1 MESIERDLIAAFRQ
15 SFQRAPRLFRAPG
28 RINLIGEHT
37 DYNDGFVMPAALDLS
52 IWAAIAPR
60 SDRRLRLRSLIM
72 DEIVEFDLD
81 DPAAWP
87 RGDWSDYIRGVAIF
101 LEQAGYRLSGA
112 DLLFDGNLPIGAG
125 LSASAAFEVSAGFA
139 LASISGAEIDRV
151 ELARICQRAENQ
163 FVGVRC
169 GIMDQYIS
177 CCAVAGSAL
186 LLDCRSLTARKVA
199 IDPKARLVLCDT
211 MVRHRLAADEYNARR
226 EDCERAVAA
235 LSARIAGVSA
245 LRDVTFDQLIRYADL
260 MPELVFRRTRHVVG
274 EIDRTLRAAAAL
286 DAGDLEACGRLMNLS
301 HDSLRDDYQVS
312 CAELDLMVEIARSVP
327 GVYGARMMGGGFG
340 GCTINLVD
348 GTRTEAFAQTMAERY
363 RTAMGVTPPILT
375 CVPGPGAGP
384 AGLTGAAHVAAR

>member
-1 MESIERDLIAAFRQ
+1 MESIEQDLIAAFRQ

-37 DYNDGFVMPAALDLS
+37 DYNDGFVMPAALNLS

-60 SDRRLRLRSLIM
+60 PDRRLRLRSLIM
-72 DEIVEFDLD
+72 DDIVEFDLD
-81 DPAAWP
+81 DPAAQP

-112 DLLFDGNLPIGAG
+112 DLVFDGNLPIGAG

-139 LASISGAEIDRV
+139 LLTISGAEIDRV
-151 ELARICQRAENQ
+151 ELAKICQRAENQ

-186 LLDCRSLTARKVA
+186 LLDCRSLTARKVT
-199 IDPKARLVLCDT
+199 IDPQARLVLCDT
-211 MVRHRLAADEYNARR
+211 MVRHQLAADEYNARR

-235 LSARIAGVSA
+235 LSTRIAGISA
-245 LRDVTFDQLIRYADL
+245 LRDVTFDQLMRYVDS
-260 MPELVFRRTRHVVG
+260 MPELVFRRARHVVG

-286 DAGDLEACGRLMNLS
+286 DAGDLEECGRLMNLS

-312 CAELDLMVEIARSVP
+312 CAELDLMVDIARSFP

-348 GTRTEAFAQTMAERY
+348 GTRAEAFAQAMAERY
-363 RTAMGVTPPILT
+363 RTATGVTPPILA

-384 AGLTGAAHVAAR
+384 AGLIGAAHVSAR

>member
-15 SFQRAPRLFRAPG
+15 CFQREPRLFRAPG
-28 RINLIGEHT
+28 RINLIGEHI

-60 SDRRLRLRSLIM
+60 PDRRLRLRSLIM
-72 DEIVEFDLD
+72 DDIVEFDLD
-81 DPAAWP
+81 DSAGRP

-101 LEQAGYRLSGA
+101 LERAGYRLSGA
-112 DLLFDGNLPIGAG
+112 DLVFNGNLPIGAG
-125 LSASAAFEVSAGFA
+125 LSASAAFEVSAGLA
-139 LASISGAEIDRV
+139 LITISGAKVDRV
-151 ELARICQRAENQ
+151 ELAKICQRAENQ

-211 MVRHRLAADEYNARR
+211 MVRHRLASDEYNMRR

-235 LSARIAGVSA
+235 LSTRIAGIAA
-245 LRDVTFDQLIRYADL
+245 LRDVTFDQLMRYADS
-260 MPELVFRRTRHVVG
+260 MPELVFRRARHVVG

-286 DAGDLEACGRLMNLS
+286 DAGDLEECGRLMNLS

-312 CAELDLMVEIARSVP
+312 CVELDLMVDIARGVP
-327 GVYGARMMGGGFG
+327 GVHGARMMGGGFG

-348 GTRTEAFAQTMAERY
+348 GTHVEAFTQAMAERY
-363 RTAMGVTPPILT
+363 RSATGVTPPIIA
-375 CVPGPGAGP
+375 CVPGAGAGP
-384 AGLTGAAHVAAR
+384 VSL

>member
-1 MESIERDLIAAFRQ
+1 MESLERDLIAAFRQ
-15 SFQRAPRLFRAPG
+15 SFAREPRVFRAPG
-28 RINLIGEHT
+28 RINLIGEHV
-37 DYNDGFVMPAALDLS
+37 DYNDGFVMPAALNLS

-60 SDRRLRLRSLIM
+60 ADRRLHLRSLVM
-72 DEIVEFDLD
+72 DDAVEFDLD
-81 DPAAWP
+81 DLAAQP

-101 LEQAGYRLSGA
+101 LQQAGYRLSGA
-112 DLLFDGNLPIGAG
+112 DLVFAGNLPIGAG

-139 LASISGAEIDRV
+139 LLTICGAKVDRV
-151 ELARICQRAENQ
+151 ELAKICQRAENQ

-186 LLDCRSLTARKVA
+186 LLDCRSLTSRKVA
-199 IDPKARLVLCDT
+199 IDPQARLVLCDT
-211 MVRHRLAADEYNARR
+211 MVRHQLATNEYNARR

-235 LSARIAGVSA
+235 LSMRIAGAAA
-245 LRDVTFDQLIRYADL
+245 LRDVTFDQLMRYADS
-260 MPELVFRRTRHVVG
+260 MPERVFRRARHVVG

-286 DAGDLEACGRLMNLS
+286 DAGDLEECGRLINLS

-312 CAELDLMVEIARSVP
+312 CAELDLMVDISRGVP

-348 GTRTEAFAQTMAERY
+348 GTRAEAFAQAMAQRY
-363 RTAMGVTPPILT
+363 RATTGVTPSILT

-384 AGLTGAAHVAAR
+384 VGLTGASRVAAR

>member
-1 MESIERDLIAAFRQ
+1 MESIERNLIAAFRQ
-15 SFQRAPRLFRAPG
+15 SFQREPRLFRAPG
-28 RINLIGEHT
+28 RINLIGEHV

-60 SDRRLRLRSLIM
+60 PDRRLRLRSLIM
-72 DEIVEFDLD
+72 DDIVEFDLD
-81 DPAAWP
+81 ESAARP
-87 RGDWSDYIRGVAIF
+87 RGDWTDYILGVAIF
-101 LEQAGYRLSGA
+101 LEQVGYRLRGA
-112 DLLFDGNLPIGAG
+112 DLVFDGNLPIGAG

-139 LASISGAEIDRV
+139 LLAVSGATIDRV
-151 ELARICQRAENQ
+151 ELAKICQRAENQ

-186 LLDCRSLTARKVA
+186 LLDCRSLTARKVE
-199 IDPKARLVLCDT
+199 IDPDARLVLCDT
-211 MVRHRLAADEYNARR
+211 MVRHRLASNEYNARR

-235 LSARIAGVSA
+235 LSTRIAGVSA
-245 LRDVTFDQLIRYADL
+245 LRDVTFDRLMRYADT
-260 MPELVFRRTRHVVG
+260 MPENVFRRARHVVG

-286 DAGDLEACGRLMNLS
+286 DAGDLEECGRLMNLS

-312 CAELDLMVEIARSVP
+312 CAELNLMVDIARSLS

-348 GTRTEAFAQTMAERY
+348 GARAEIFAQTMAEGY
-363 RTAMGVTPPILT
+363 RSATGVTPSVLT

-384 AGLTGAAHVAAR
+384 ADVIGAARVAAR

>member
-1 MESIERDLIAAFRQ
+1 MESKIERDLIAAFRQ
-15 SFQRAPRLFRAPG
+15 SFERDPRLFRAPG
-28 RINLIGEHT
+28 RINLIGEHV

-60 SDRRLRLRSLIM
+60 SDRRLRIRSLIM

-81 DPAAWP
+81 DTAAQP

-101 LEQAGYRLSGA
+101 LQRAGYRLSGA
-112 DLLFDGNLPIGAG
+112 DLALNGNLPIGAG

-139 LASISGAEIDRV
+139 LLTVSGAEVDRV
-151 ELARICQRAENQ
+151 ELAKICQRAENQ

-177 CCAVAGSAL
+177 CCGVAGSAL
-186 LLDCRSLTARKVA
+186 LLDCRSLTSRKVA
-199 IDPKARLVLCDT
+199 IDPQARLVLCDT
-211 MVRHRLAADEYNARR
+211 MVRHQLASDEYNVRR

-235 LSARIAGVSA
+235 LSTRIAGVSA
-245 LRDVTFDQLIRYADL
+245 LRDVTFAQLMRHAES
-260 MPELVFRRTRHVVG
+260 MPELVFRRARHVVG

-286 DAGDLEACGRLMNLS
+286 DARDLKECGRLMNLS
-301 HDSLRDDYQVS
+301 HESLRDDYQVS
-312 CAELDLMVEIARSVP
+312 CAELDLMVDIAHSLP

-340 GCTINLVD
+340 GCTITLVEARHAD
-348 GTRTEAFAQTMAERY
+348 AFAQAMAERY
-363 RTAMGVTPPILT
+363 RIATGVTPPILT

-384 AGLTGAAHVAAR
+384 AGA

>member
-1 MESIERDLIAAFRQ
+1 MESIERGLIAAFRQ
-15 SFQRAPRLFRAPG
+15 SFQREPRLFRAPG
-28 RINLIGEHT
+28 RINLIGEHV

-60 SDRRLRLRSLIM
+60 PDRRLRLRSLIM
-72 DEIVEFDLD
+72 DEVVDFDLD
-81 DPAAWP
+81 DSTAQP

-101 LEQAGYRLSGA
+101 LERAGYRLSGA
-112 DLLFDGNLPIGAG
+112 DLVFEGNLPIGAG

-139 LASISGAEIDRV
+139 LLAISGAEVDRV
-151 ELARICQRAENQ
+151 ELAKICQRAENQ

-211 MVRHRLAADEYNARR
+211 MVRHQLAAAEYNARR

-235 LSARIAGVSA
+235 LATRIAGISA
-245 LRDVTFDQLIRYADL
+245 LRDATFDQLMRYADS
-260 MPELVFRRTRHVVG
+260 MPELVFRRARHVVG

-286 DAGDLEACGRLMNLS
+286 DAGDLEECGRLMNLS
-301 HDSLRDDYQVS
+301 HESLRDDYQVS
-312 CAELDLMVEIARSVP
+312 CAELDLMVDIARSLP

-348 GTRTEAFAQTMAERY
+348 GKRADAFAQAMIERY
-363 RTAMGVTPPILT
+363 RTATGVTPLILT
-375 CVPGPGAGP
+375 CVPGAGAGE
-384 AGLTGAAHVAAR
+384 ACL

>member
-15 SFQRAPRLFRAPG
+15 SFEREPRLFRAPG
-28 RINLIGEHT
+28 RINLIGEHV

-60 SDRRLRLRSLIM
+60 PDRRLRLRSLIM
-72 DEIVEFDLD
+72 DDIVEFDLD
-81 DPAAWP
+81 DPAARP

-101 LEQAGYRLSGA
+101 LQQAGYRLSGA
-112 DLLFDGNLPIGAG
+112 DLVFAGNLPIGAG

-139 LASISGAEIDRV
+139 LLTISGAEVDRV
-151 ELARICQRAENQ
+151 GLAKICQRAENQ

-186 LLDCRSLTARKVA
+186 LLDCRSLTSRKVA

-211 MVRHRLAADEYNARR
+211 KVRHQLVGDEYNARR
-226 EDCERAVAA
+226 EECERAVAA
-235 LSARIAGVSA
+235 LSTRIAGIA
-245 LRDVTFDQLIRYADL
+245 TLRDVTFDQLMRYADS
-260 MPELVFRRTRHVVG
+260 MPELVFRRARHVVG

-286 DAGDLEACGRLMNLS
+286 DSGDLEECGRLINLS
-301 HDSLRDDYQVS
+301 HDSLREDYQVS
-312 CAELDLMVEIARSVP
+312 CDELDLMVDIARDIP
-327 GVYGARMMGGGFG
+327 GVHGARMMGGGFG

-348 GTRTEAFAQTMAERY
+348 GVRAEAFAQTMAEKY
-363 RTAMGVTPPILT
+363 RMATGVTPSILT

-384 AGLTGAAHVAAR
+384 ADLIGAAHVAAR